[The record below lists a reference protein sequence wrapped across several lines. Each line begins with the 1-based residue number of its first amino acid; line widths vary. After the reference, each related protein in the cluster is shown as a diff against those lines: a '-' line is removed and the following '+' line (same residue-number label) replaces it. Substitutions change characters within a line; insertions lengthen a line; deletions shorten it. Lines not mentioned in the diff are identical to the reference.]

1 VTILTFLDECE
12 DREGSRSFALTA
24 LLVPA
29 EQYQAIRTAFYERL
43 NWLIVPNPGQVRLAP
58 PELHGVAL
66 LPEESDERKLE
77 ACRAVAD
84 LVTLHGLAVF
94 RVGYRLDSPGAALF
108 RGSEV
113 PWLGLCWS
121 GLLSILTRQYGSD
134 LLVPVMDGQGDKITR
149 QLSPPTQQMAV
160 MRAAGLERS
169 LSVANCQSVGE
180 TFYADS
186 RYSVCTQMV
195 DVVSYLRHANDWARL
210 GLSLTP
216 FKQRLVAVA
225 RRLDPA
231 IGYEEI
237 ITLQRGGDAVSR

>member
-1 VTILTFLDECE
+1 MVRSARNLPPRSTARWAASLCRIGFSRWHARSEPPVTILTFLDECE

-94 RVGYRLDSPGAALF
+94 RVGYRLDSPGA
-108 RGSEV
+108 
-113 PWLGLCWS
+113 
-121 GLLSILTRQYGSD
+121 
-134 LLVPVMDGQGDKITR
+134 
-149 QLSPPTQQMAV
+149 
-160 MRAAGLERS
+160 
-169 LSVANCQSVGE
+169 
-180 TFYADS
+180 
-186 RYSVCTQMV
+186 
-195 DVVSYLRHANDWARL
+195 
-210 GLSLTP
+210 
-216 FKQRLVAVA
+216 
-225 RRLDPA
+225 
-231 IGYEEI
+231 
-237 ITLQRGGDAVSR
+237 